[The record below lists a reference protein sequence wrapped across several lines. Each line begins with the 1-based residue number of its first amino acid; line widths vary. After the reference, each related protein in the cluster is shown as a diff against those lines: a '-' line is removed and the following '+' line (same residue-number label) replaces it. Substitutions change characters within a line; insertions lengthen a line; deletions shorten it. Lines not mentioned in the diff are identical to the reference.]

1 MNALTPIQNNP
12 ISTDT
17 QRTAELAAA
26 ADEAAQ
32 QTAFGQYQL
41 AKSANTLARQ
51 KGNLAKFAM
60 FLNEH
65 GASVS
70 ADELF
75 SRAESW
81 GHISFGLV
89 EAFKLSLV
97 QAGYALSSVNV
108 YLSTIKS
115 YAKLAYKS
123 GVLSADEYHAIQ
135 AIEGYSGR
143 SATNV
148 NAKRPVIRLSNEKEQ
163 AILIPVEMIQKLK
176 SLDFYP
182 DTPAGKRDCFIMCL
196 MLDHGLRA
204 SEVVGLTL
212 GKLDTTTL
220 TLEVYREKTDSTDNL
235 HLTAATFRAFAAYI
249 QERPLA
255 LAPDWLIVTS
265 RKGGKLN
272 EGKAMH
278 RVNLTDLVRRVG
290 RKLAKRYGLSQFEK
304 LSAHDLRHTWAT
316 HASNTGTPVNILMTA
331 GGWAN
336 PAMPLKYSVAGKVA
350 NEGVKLPY

>member
-1 MNALTPIQNNP
+1 MNALTSIPDYP
-12 ISTDT
+12 LATDIH
-17 QRTAELAAA
+17 RTAELAAA

-41 AKSANTLARQ
+41 AKSDNTLTRQ
-51 KGNLAKFAM
+51 RANLAKFAA
-60 FLNEH
+60 FLNLH

-75 SRAESW
+75 SQAGSW
-81 GHISFGLV
+81 GNISFGLV
-89 EAFKLSLV
+89 EAYKLNLV
-97 QAGYALSSVNV
+97 QEGYALSSVNV

-123 GVLSADEYHAIQ
+123 GVLSADDYNAIKV
-135 AIEGYSGR
+135 IEGYSGR

-148 NAKRPVIRLSNEKEQ
+148 NAKRPVTRISSEKEQ
-163 AILIPVEMIQKLK
+163 AVLIPVEIIHKLK
-176 SLDFYP
+176 HLDFYP
-182 DTPAGKRDCFIMCL
+182 DTPAGKRDCFIMC
-196 MLDHGLRA
+196 MMVDHGLRA
-204 SEVVGLTL
+204 SEVVGLTV
-212 GKLDTTTL
+212 GKLDTATL
-220 TLEVYREKTDSTDNL
+220 TLEVYRHKTDSTDNL
-235 HLTAATFRAFAAYI
+235 HLTAETFRAFTAYFNT
-249 QERPLA
+249 RPNA
-255 LAPDWLIVTS
+255 LAHDMLIVTG

-278 RVNLTDLVRRVG
+278 RVNLTNLVNRIGRR
-290 RKLAKRYGLSQFEK
+290 LAKRYGLSQLEE

-331 GGWAN
+331 GGWSN